1 MAAQRK
7 MRKGDADML
16 ELLKIAA
23 GAAGKDATL
32 MHSAVKD
39 AFRLNSSMRVRIPLD
54 EKRRLCKNCM
64 SYLKPGVTSTTR
76 VREGRVIITCK
87 NCGNVKRLQ
96 FRK

>member
-1 MAAQRK
+1 MKVSRTL
-7 MRKGDADML
+7 RKGDVAML
-16 ELLKIAA
+16 ELLAIAA
-23 GAAGKDATL
+23 KSAGKDATL

-39 AFRLNSSMRVRIPLD
+39 IFRLNSSMRVRIPLG
-54 EKRRLCKNCM
+54 EKRRLCKNCL

-76 VREGRVIITCK
+76 VREGRVIITCT